1 VPDASLSC
9 PHPVSIVAGNAF
21 ACNVASQSNGAAL
34 LVVEITSAA
43 GSYTPFIGDTIGCH
57 GLSPA
62 GRAALETIGASCNA
76 T

>member
-1 VPDASLSC
+1 VT
-9 PHPVSIVAGNAF
+9 IVAGNAF
-21 ACNVASQSNGAAL
+21 ACNVSSQSVGSAL

-43 GSYTPFIGDTIGCH
+43 GSYTPFIGATIGCH

-62 GRAALETIGASCNA
+62 GKAALQTIGAACNP